1 MLKLFSLKQTY
12 TIKIIQMRENGA
24 KVMTSMIDV
33 QLKII
38 LEFQKQ
44 TLINDT
50 NWENDLIDF
59 FLISQLYYSNLIT
72 YQVNENCHKA
82 LHLLYIPFQSFR
94 SFFINLHQCS
104 RFTLSQIDIVNLF
117 DNIIQFDL
125 IGDISHLTV

>member
-24 KVMTSMIDV
+24 KVMTSMIDE

-59 FLISQLYYSNLIT
+59 F
-72 YQVNENCHKA
+72 
-82 LHLLYIPFQSFR
+82 
-94 SFFINLHQCS
+94 
-104 RFTLSQIDIVNLF
+104 
-117 DNIIQFDL
+117 
-125 IGDISHLTV
+125 

>member
-1 MLKLFSLKQTY
+1 MKLFSLKQTY

-24 KVMTSMIDV
+24 KVMTSMIDE

-59 FLISQLYYSNLIT
+59 F
-72 YQVNENCHKA
+72 
-82 LHLLYIPFQSFR
+82 
-94 SFFINLHQCS
+94 
-104 RFTLSQIDIVNLF
+104 
-117 DNIIQFDL
+117 
-125 IGDISHLTV
+125 